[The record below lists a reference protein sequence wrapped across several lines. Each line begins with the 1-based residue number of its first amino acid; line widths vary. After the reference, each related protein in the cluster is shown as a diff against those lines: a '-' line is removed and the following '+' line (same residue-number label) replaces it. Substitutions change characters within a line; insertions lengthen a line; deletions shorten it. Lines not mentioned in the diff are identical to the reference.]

1 MCGPT
6 GLAGFKV
13 FSDLCGMY
21 LKYVRREKHVGGKV
35 FTQKYYRLTE
45 SYRDSNGKTRQH
57 MLLALGYLPELP
69 AFEQRD
75 LYMRCLNALVLHDEY
90 IICNDES
97 VSSKVNETYNE
108 LKSRGLINNIISNS
122 LDVAK
127 AEKAR
132 EEQERKCGYITTKS
146 FFGQKLTNAR
156 PVGMENVCLSIL
168 RKLGLEKCL
177 IDNGLSREEARV
189 ALVQVA
195 ARVIFP
201 CSEYR
206 TAKYLR
212 GESSLCEMAGVNSEK
227 ITKDVLYGSARKLYG
242 IHKEIEDFLH
252 DRVVTMFDIH
262 EKIYLLDLSNTYFE
276 GRYTLSDLLA
286 RGRSKEKRTDCKQVV
301 FGAVVNTDGLLVRT
315 DIFEGNAADYKCMQP
330 MINALKDGTD
340 KENLIIVMDAGM
352 SGVENIKWLKD
363 NHYKYITVMRGDST
377 CTPLSERVVT
387 VKDEKKQDI
396 KLRLVKLDREP
407 AVNARTGDKDDYT
420 GDTFLQVDSYAKA
433 LKEKSMAD
441 RTDALFVEGLKAIDA
456 GLHKAGGTKKRDRVL
471 ERLGR
476 LEQKTGTAH
485 LNYDIHFEY
494 DDHDTTTAITW
505 KRKTER
511 VEKQNSFHGKYIV
524 RTNITENDEETIWNY
539 YNVIRTVETVFRVL
553 KNDLDIRPVYH
564 KSDEGI
570 KAHLHLAILAYW
582 VVSTAR
588 YMLRKGGI
596 RAEWWSLRPVMNK
609 QIVATSTVRLD
620 NGEKISVRKCSEPED
635 DLLRIYDTLKVGHI
649 PIRTRKFVWTQNAA
663 FKKNESWESGG

>member
-1 MCGPT
+1 
-6 GLAGFKV
+6 
-13 FSDLCGMY
+13 MY
-21 LKYVRREKHVGGKV
+21 LKYVRRESHVGGKAL
-35 FTQKYYRLTE
+35 TRKYYRLTE
-45 SYRDSNGKTRQH
+45 SYRDSNGKARQH

-69 AFEQRD
+69 TFGQRD
-75 LYMRCLNALVLHDEY
+75 MYVGCLNSLVLHGEYTMCDDEA
-90 IICNDES
+90 
-97 VSSKVNETYNE
+97 VSAKVQETYDE
-108 LKSRGLINNIISNS
+108 LRSRGLIDKIVSNS
-122 LDVAK
+122 RDVAK

-132 EEQERKCGYITTKS
+132 EEHERRCGYVTAEG
-146 FFGQKLTNAR
+146 FFGQKLTDAR

-168 RKLGLEKCL
+168 GRLGLEQCL
-177 IDNGLSREEARV
+177 MDNGLSREEARL

-201 CSEYR
+201 CSEHR

-212 GESSLCEMAGVNSEK
+212 GESALCEMAGVNSGK
-227 ITKDVLYGSARKLYG
+227 ITKDALYGSARRLYG
-242 IHKEIEDFLH
+242 MHREIEDFLH
-252 DRVVTMFDIH
+252 DRVVSMFDIH

-330 MINALKDGTD
+330 MIDALKDGAD
-340 KENLIIVMDAGM
+340 KESLIIVMDAGM
-352 SGVENIKWLKD
+352 SGVGNIKWLKD
-363 NHYKYITVMRGDST
+363 NHYKYITVMRGDNT
-377 CTPLSERVVT
+377 CTPLSERIAT
-387 VKDEKKQDI
+387 VRDEKGQDI
-396 KLRLVKLDREP
+396 RLRLVKLDRGP
-407 AVNARTGDKDDYT
+407 AINAKTGDRDDYT
-420 GDTFLQVDSYAKA
+420 GDTFLLVDSYAKA
-433 LKEKSMAD
+433 MKEKSMAD
-441 RTDALFVEGLKAIDA
+441 RTDALFVEGLKAMEA
-456 GLHKAGGTKKRDRVL
+456 GLHKRGGTKKRDKVL

-494 DDHDTTTAITW
+494 DGHGTTTGMAW
-505 KRKTER
+505 RRKDER
-511 VEKQNSFHGKYIV
+511 VERQNSFHGKYIV
-524 RTNITENDEETIWNY
+524 RTNITEDDEETIWSY

-553 KNDLDIRPVYH
+553 KSDLDIRPVYH
-564 KSDEGI
+564 KSDEGV

-609 QIVATSTVRLD
+609 QIVATSTARL
-620 NGEKISVRKCSEPED
+620 NSGEYISVRKCSEPEE
-635 DLLRIYDTLKVGHI
+635 DLLRIYDTVRAGHI
-649 PIRTRKFVWTQNAA
+649 PIKTRKFVWTQNEY
-663 FKKNESWESGG
+663 FKKNGHWKSGG